1 MANDNILSSDIFDIS
16 SFVNDIQKN
25 NSDLDDNTLALGMF
39 GYLNDMFTISTQ
51 NTIRMTAEYSNEA
64 IATRAK
70 FPKNVITHALNLGID
85 DIHATPATIKT
96 LILLSEDFVEERLED
111 NKLRLDSNCKLF
123 IGDYEFHFDYDIIIK
138 RNYLAD
144 KTKVYTA
151 MYDMTNPNILSDI
164 TNPYLPPVGI
174 IKYYNGKMLAI
185 AVTLRQVE
193 YRKIIRKIIV
203 DNPLENK
210 VMNFD
215 FEDQLAAFDLDVYES
230 DDERVHLYPVY
241 EGLYDET
248 PGLKYCNYSYLNSN
262 NIRVKFNRDSY
273 EPVLNCEVH
282 INIKETRGSKGNFKF
297 VDEVEVTLESET
309 INYNGM
315 SIIIKP
321 IGDQESVGGV
331 DEKSIEHLK
340 KIIPKE
346 ALAHGTIINT
356 QDLENFFNQIDDE
369 NCKLYFYK
377 NKDNPLTR
385 LYYSYIVTKQGNNVI
400 PTNTVDFAFTKE
412 QFKDVLTTDGNI
424 IMKPGTKMYLKP
436 GDRFMKL
443 VENYDRLSDVDKA
456 KMDREG
462 FLYTNPFLCIIN
474 KSPLYTSYILDI
486 FNKVKD
492 LDFTYINQESELQYI
507 ASTVN
512 WYRKFNTDRNK
523 YKMDIEVVQNILD
536 INSDMVKYDDEGNI
550 IESNIRPV
558 IVFYDNN
565 GIKPFRWTEADLLS
579 YDRNETLFN
588 YQFVF
593 DTDELNTYDDN
604 NRIKITNMRDVGI
617 VTDKTGNFKKP
628 VSGFNKEKIK
638 AKILIFAKFDK
649 EYGKRND
656 WDRWFT
662 THEGKPYFDGYTLTN
677 EYDIRDGLELFYN
690 YTQIMSSDVKLT
702 KFDPNELDEDE
713 KIKSIK
719 SGDTTWYSV
728 LRMPVIRDLYINT
741 PGFTDSEKEKRIMTF
756 IKDIERRRHYI
767 EKCILE
773 LEDSF
778 GVDLK
783 FFNTYGPS
791 TLFYLEDGNN
801 INRTNLSMKF
811 KMKPYSLSDVYI
823 KDNIIVDIKEY
834 LEDINSID
842 DFHAPNLTTYIET
855 KYKDQLIYFEFV
867 DINGY
872 YESNGK
878 YIQGYGPGNQHIY
891 MPRDYEGDIV
901 PEFLNITVNN
911 EDEPDIV
918 IEVITT

>member
-16 SFVNDIQKN
+16 TFVNDIQKN

-39 GYLNDMFTISTQ
+39 GYLNDMFTISMQ

-96 LILLSEDFVEERLED
+96 LILLSEDFLEERLKD
-111 NKLRLDSNCKLF
+111 NKFRLDSNCKLF
-123 IGDYEFHFDYDIIIK
+123 LGDYEFHFDYDIIIT

-144 KTKVYTA
+144 KVTKVYTA
-151 MYDMTNPNILSDI
+151 MYDMSIPNSLSDI
-164 TNPYLPPVGI
+164 TNPYLPPVGVI
-174 IKYYNGKMLAI
+174 RYYGGNMLAL

-193 YRKIIRKIIV
+193 YRKIIKKIIV

-230 DDERVHLYPVY
+230 DEDKVHLYPVY

-262 NIRVKFNRDSY
+262 NIRIKFNRDSY
-273 EPVLNCEVH
+273 EPMLNCEVH
-282 INIKETRGSKGNFKF
+282 INIKETRGSGGNFKF
-297 VDEVEVTLESET
+297 VDEVEVTLESEA

-321 IGDQESVGGV
+321 IGEQESVGGI
-331 DEKSIEHLK
+331 DEKSVEHLK

-412 QFKDVLTTDGNI
+412 QFKDVLTSDGNI
-424 IMKPGTKMYLKP
+424 IMKPGTKLYLEP
-436 GDRFMKL
+436 GTNYMKL
-443 VENYDRLSDVDKA
+443 VEDYDKIPEIDRI
-456 KMDREG
+456 KMDTDG

-486 FNKVKD
+486 FNVIKD
-492 LDFTYINQESELQYI
+492 LNFTYINQESKYQYI

-523 YKMDIEVVQNILD
+523 YKMDIEIAQNI
-536 INSDMVKYDDEGNI
+536 IGDDSPV
-550 IESNIRPV
+550 IEYNEDDKISNVNLRPI
-558 IVFYDNN
+558 IVFYDNK
-565 GIKPFRWTEADLLS
+565 GIKPFRWLEANFIEYNKDDS
-579 YDRNETLFN
+579 IFN

-593 DTDELNTYDDN
+593 ETDNLNTYDDN
-604 NRIKITNMRDVGI
+604 NRIKITNMKDIGI
-617 VTDKTGNFKKP
+617 IRETKKQA
-628 VSGFNKEKIK
+628 GFNKERVK
-638 AKILIFAKFDK
+638 AKILIFAKFPDG
-649 EYGKRND
+649 EHGKRND

-662 THEGKPYFDGYTLTN
+662 TSKGEPYFKGYTLTN
-677 EYDIRDGLELFYN
+677 EYDIRDDLELFYN
-690 YTQIMSSDVKLT
+690 YTQIMTSDVKLT
-702 KFDPNELDEDE
+702 KYDPNETDEDV
-713 KIKSIK
+713 KIKEMK
-719 SGDTTWYSV
+719 SGNTTWYSV
-728 LRMPVIRDLYINT
+728 LRMPVIRDLYVNT
-741 PGFTDSEKEKRIMTF
+741 PGFTPAEKEKRIMAF
-756 IKDIERRRHYI
+756 IKDVERRRIYI

-791 TLFYLEDGNN
+791 KLFYLEDGTN
-801 INRTNLSMKF
+801 INRTNLTMKF

-823 KDNIIVDIKEY
+823 KDSIIVDIKEY
-834 LEDINSID
+834 LEDINNIE

-867 DINGY
+867 DINGHY
-872 YESNGK
+872 NSNQE

-891 MPRDYEGDIV
+891 MPADYEGDIV
-901 PEFLNITVNN
+901 PEFLNINVNN
-911 EDEPDIV
+911 FDEPDI
-918 IEVITT
+918 IIDIITT